1 MVGERGWERGYMRET
16 ARVRECKR
24 ERVRESE
31 RKRGMPQRERERG
44 FKRMGGEE
52 GRERVLL
59 KERVIEQK

>member
-1 MVGERGWERGYMRET
+1 MRET

-52 GRERVLL
+52 GRERLLL